1 MMELHLRA
9 AGFLDPPLTARNND
23 KSNSQVQ
30 QDVSNSMLKNAKA
43 APVKKVKPFKQ
54 TTMSTPAKQ
63 IMDMVKII
71 GAKDA
76 A

>member
-1 MMELHLRA
+1 
-9 AGFLDPPLTARNND
+9 
-23 KSNSQVQ
+23 
-30 QDVSNSMLKNAKA
+30 MLKNAKA

-63 IMDMVKII
+63 IMDTVKII